1 MTHIAVRSTTVVRGN
16 KLMDAKFI
24 DFGVGD
30 LGETLVAITVRAE
43 TEHNSDIIGTMPEEC
58 KFKVVEIGSNS
69 RALESSCN
77 VTGWISVNTD
87 LGQPS
92 TKKLEAGTGDLPVYV
107 AYVQLSMR
115 EDIVFQSAELM
126 TLPPGSE
133 FKVIEKALR
142 TV

>member
-1 MTHIAVRSTTVVRGN
+1 MRGHRE
-16 KLMDAKFI
+16 AQPAAGSQRPAASGVQPAACSQRRAASGEYI
-24 DFGVGD
+24 VFGVGD
-30 LGETLVAITVRAE
+30 LGETLVAMTVRAE
-43 TEHNSDIIGTMPEEC
+43 IKYKSDLIGTMPEEC
-58 KFKVVEIGSNS
+58 KFKEGG
-69 RALESSCN
+69 L
-77 VTGWISVNTD
+77 D
-87 LGQPS
+87 QPL